1 VLLTKSFALPAKSN
15 FPNSMFELKDELKN
29 TARLIKLLL
38 LDVDGVLT
46 DGRIIYDSRG
56 RDMKFFDVHDGLGV
70 FVLKRKG
77 IKTVLITAKGSRAIK
92 PRARDMGV
100 EAVYENIFPKSAVL
114 EKILKKYN
122 VAAQEVC
129 FVGDDLVDLG
139 IMKKV
144 GFPVAV
150 FNACPEIK
158 QVASYITLREGGRGA
173 VREVAELIL
182 KAKGMWPEV
191 INFYGV

>member
-1 VLLTKSFALPAKSN
+1 
-15 FPNSMFELKDELKN
+15 MFELKEDLKEK
-29 TARLIKLLL
+29 AKKIKLLL

-56 RDMKFFDVHDGLGV
+56 HDMKFFDVHDGLGV
-70 FVLKRKG
+70 YLLKKAG
-77 IKTVLITAKGSRAIK
+77 IPTILITAKGSRAIR

-100 EAVYENIFPKSAVL
+100 EAVFENILPKSAIL
-114 EKILKKYN
+114 DKILKKYKVN
-122 VAAQEVC
+122 IDEVC
-129 FVGDDLVDLG
+129 FVGDDLVDLCL
-139 IMKKV
+139 MKRV

-158 QVASYITLREGGRGA
+158 QQAGYITLREGGRGA

-182 KAKGMWPEV
+182 KAQGKWFEALKS
-191 INFYGV
+191 YDL